1 MEEHDAVSNSRIIM
15 VLAASIGAISTAA
28 ILVRL
33 VPEMHPIGIAF
44 WRTAAV
50 ALILFPTLFRRQT
63 ARPSGPMLWWSIG
76 AGLCLAFHFWAWFA
90 SLQMTTVIRSTVL
103 VCLTPI
109 WAGLWSWSVFKEP
122 PSARFWA
129 GIAIALAGVL
139 WMTQGAS
146 GGRSMAS
153 LEGDML
159 ALIGGFL
166 SGTYLTIGRGVRAKT
181 DWGPYGAILCA
192 SCAGWLVALAAIT
205 GSSLAV
211 VGDNALWVLLA
222 MALGP
227 QLIGHIG
234 FAWLVRYV
242 PATIIGAAILLEPV
256 GASILGA
263 AVLDE
268 WPSAS
273 EIAGGAVILVGVLV
287 ATAQGSQ
294 GE

>member
-1 MEEHDAVSNSRIIM
+1 MSNSRIIM

-33 VPEMHPIGIAF
+33 VPDMHPIAIAF
-44 WRTAAV
+44 WRTAVV
-50 ALILFPTLFRRQT
+50 ALILLPTLARPQVT
-63 ARPSGPMLWWSIG
+63 RPSGPMLWWSIG

-122 PSARFWA
+122 PSARFWT

-146 GGRSMAS
+146 GGSSMAS
-153 LEGDML
+153 LEGDVL

-166 SGTYLTIGRGVRAKT
+166 SGTYLTIGRGVRAHC

-192 SCAGWLVALAAIT
+192 SCAGWLVVLAAVS
-205 GSSLAV
+205 GASLAI
-211 VGDNALWVLLA
+211 VGGNAIWVLLA

-256 GASILGA
+256 GASVLGA
-263 AVLDE
+263 MVLNE
-268 WPSAS
+268 WPSFS
-273 EIAGGAVILVGVLV
+273 EVAGGGVILAGVLD
-287 ATAQGSQ
+287 ATVQRSSTQ
-294 GE
+294 